1 MQKVIDFLP
10 FILLSI
16 LTPFFFYREPNI
28 AQALIVAAISGLVG
42 YRYYLENMKLP
53 DYVKIFEDTMI
64 ERDKQV
70 NDKMNELIA
79 IIQDVQKKQGAIS
92 IVKNQNDL
100 LKRHGW

>member
-10 FILLSI
+10 LILLSI
-16 LTPFFFYREPNI
+16 LTPFFFYSEPNI

-53 DYVKIFEDTMI
+53 DYVKIFEETMA
-64 ERDKQV
+64 ERDKEV
-70 NDKMNELIA
+70 NDKMNEMIA